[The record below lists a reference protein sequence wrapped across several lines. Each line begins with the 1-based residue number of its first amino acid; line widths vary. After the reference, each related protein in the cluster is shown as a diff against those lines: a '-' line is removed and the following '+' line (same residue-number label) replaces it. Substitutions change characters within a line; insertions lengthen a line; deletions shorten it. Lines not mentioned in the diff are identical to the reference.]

1 MLTYPEDLRYTNS
14 HEYVRLESD
23 QGLAVVG
30 ITAFAI
36 DQLGD
41 VVYIDLPQVGSRFE
55 RGESF
60 ATVESVKAV
69 GDIYAPGSGEVV
81 AVNSE
86 LADAPETIA
95 DDPYGRCWLVKFR
108 FEDLEDLSACL
119 SASAYRA
126 QVEGLA

>member
-14 HEYVRLESD
+14 HEYVRLEPE

-41 VVYIDLPQVGSRFE
+41 VVYIDLPQVGDRFE

-69 GDIYAPGSGEVV
+69 GDIYAPVSGEVME
-81 AVNSE
+81 VNRE
-86 LADAPETIA
+86 LSDAPETIV
-95 DDPYGRCWLVKFR
+95 DDPYGRCWLVKFK
-108 FEDLEDLSACL
+108 FQDLEDLADCL
-119 SASAYRA
+119 SAAAYRA